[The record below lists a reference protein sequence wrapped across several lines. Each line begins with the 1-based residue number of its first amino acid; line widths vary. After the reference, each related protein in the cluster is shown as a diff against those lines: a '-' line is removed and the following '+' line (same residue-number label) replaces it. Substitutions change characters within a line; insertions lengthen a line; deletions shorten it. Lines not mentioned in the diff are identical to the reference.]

1 MAERLTFNSGPFSE
15 NSVGDSIK
23 AEIKAL
29 QKRIDSGNLSEKEVD
44 CHQKRIERLNNQ
56 LIKK

>member
-1 MAERLTFNSGPFSE
+1 MAERLTFNSGPFLE
-15 NSVGDSIK
+15 NSVRDSIE

-29 QKRIDSGNLSEKEVD
+29 QKRIDSGNLSEKEVA
-44 CHQKRIERLNNQ
+44 CYQRRIERLNNQ